1 MESQNETNNLITK
14 NDAKKKTKKSKT
26 EVNEKKVD
34 IIEEKQVIE
43 EQIAEPVPV
52 TVASSASNAES
63 EVEQDIAVEAE
74 IDEVNQFF
82 KDINIETVSSDF
94 DETVTFLNKLLE
106 DIKNIDP
113 SVDSIK
119 KINKKNKQLRKVIE
133 NLQNIITD
141 VQEKSF
147 IASSKNSK
155 KKSSKKSADNVDKKP
170 SAVTIPKEPMSFVR
184 SFMKIGDEELISSTN
199 VLQAISKYVTS
210 EREAKNQ
217 DIDVWITEKEDKKD
231 KKEKKA
237 SGDKTPVKI
246 IKLSAPEI
254 DKTQFKIIGE
264 LVPLFED
271 IKKEMTVRGIS
282 VENFPK
288 SLKYTDIMRYLPYCF
303 PPKAK

>member
-1 MESQNETNNLITK
+1 MESQNESNNLITK
-14 NDAKKKTKKSKT
+14 NDTKKKTKKSKS
-26 EVNEKKVD
+26 EAVIEKKVD

-43 EQIAEPVPV
+43 NPIA
-52 TVASSASNAES
+52 VASSASNAES
-63 EVEQDIAVEAE
+63 EVEEAAAESE
-74 IDEVNQFF
+74 IDEVKEDSFNQFF
-82 KDINIETVSSDF
+82 KDINIETVSADF
-94 DETVTFLNKLLE
+94 DETFTLINKLLE
-106 DIKNIDP
+106 NIKNIDP
-113 SVDSIK
+113 TVDSIK

-184 SFMKIGDEELISSTN
+184 SFMKIDDSELISSTN

-210 EREAKNQ
+210 ERDSKNK

-237 SGDKTPVKI
+237 SGDKSPVKI
-246 IKLSAPEI
+246 IKLSEPEI

-264 LVPLFED
+264 LIPLFEN
-271 IKKEMTVRGIS
+271 IKKEMTVRGVS
-282 VENFPK
+282 VENFPN